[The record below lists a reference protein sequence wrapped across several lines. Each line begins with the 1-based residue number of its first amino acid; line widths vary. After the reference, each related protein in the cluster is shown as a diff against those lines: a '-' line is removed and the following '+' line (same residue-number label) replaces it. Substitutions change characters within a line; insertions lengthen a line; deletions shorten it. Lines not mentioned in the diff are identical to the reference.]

1 MKEKL
6 LDESN
11 KLEYKRDLPK
21 DNIKWLK
28 TIVSFSNTAGGQ
40 LLIGIEDSTKK
51 VVGINTSRSVL
62 ESRIMDAIYNN
73 IQPVPI
79 VNIIFKN
86 IENKDVLIV
95 QVARGNE
102 TPYYIKKLGKI
113 EGTYVRFGST
123 DRVATQSQKEELVLI
138 SKRKSYTG
146 EIYYNSN
153 NERHLITREELS
165 SFLEMI
171 NNKNILKE
179 INEDKLLEWGL
190 IDEIFEENYAT
201 NGYMLLK
208 CNPFPYSYIKL
219 GQFKG
224 KTKAGLFY
232 EENITGSIIKQ
243 YEDIVEKIKEILN
256 EGYSFKKIRTKNYLI
271 PEEVIR
277 EIIANAVIHRDY
289 NDKHPIR
296 VEIFNDRMSIYS
308 PGSLFDGIQLEDMI
322 SGVSKLRNKNIAEI
336 FHSLGFIEKWG
347 SGIQRANKALLDNQM
362 NELKIYTESIH
373 GVSVEISFEKNVSI
387 DALKDNEIPTLEQVL
402 NYYINQDSNFTRRK
416 VEQDFGIT
424 ERQAR
429 TIIEELTEE
438 NLIEKVGK
446 GRATHYIII
455 ED

>member
-21 DNIKWLK
+21 DSIKWLK

-51 VVGINTSRSVL
+51 VIGINTSRSVL

-138 SKRKSYTG
+138 SKRKSYSG

-171 NNKNILKE
+171 NNKNTLKE
-179 INEDKLLEWGL
+179 ISEKKLLEWGL
-190 IDEIFEENYAT
+190 IDEIFEEYYAT

-208 CNPFPYSYIKL
+208 SNPFPYSYVKL

-224 KTKAGLFY
+224 ETKSDLFY
-232 EENITGSIIKQ
+232 EENITGSIINQ
-243 YEDIVEKIKEILN
+243 YEDTVEK
-256 EGYSFKKIRTKNYLI
+256 
-271 PEEVIR
+271 
-277 EIIANAVIHRDY
+277 
-289 NDKHPIR
+289 
-296 VEIFNDRMSIYS
+296 
-308 PGSLFDGIQLEDMI
+308 
-322 SGVSKLRNKNIAEI
+322 
-336 FHSLGFIEKWG
+336 
-347 SGIQRANKALLDNQM
+347 
-362 NELKIYTESIH
+362 
-373 GVSVEISFEKNVSI
+373 
-387 DALKDNEIPTLEQVL
+387 
-402 NYYINQDSNFTRRK
+402 
-416 VEQDFGIT
+416 
-424 ERQAR
+424 
-429 TIIEELTEE
+429 
-438 NLIEKVGK
+438 
-446 GRATHYIII
+446 
-455 ED
+455 